1 MTKAR
6 SILAS
11 CLAGSL
17 FTLCAVSSTAMAK
30 QKTITLMQLQDVHG
44 HIHPHAEIF
53 PDGRKDPHSGGLAK
67 LTTLINRVRAEV
79 GEENSMLLA
88 IGDTTHGSTETTF
101 SLGDVLMPWLNGLN
115 IDAFTPGNWDFGYG
129 PRVYRQRFVKDPA
142 TGTIGQ
148 RIPLAPNNRT
158 TIAWMDDVLDNTCNV
173 PGGLDATDYETCH
186 VTAANFPT
194 VAINVY
200 NYNEA
205 AGAANP
211 AQPLGPPLHPGY
223 IVKRVGDVKVGV
235 IGITSD
241 VVPQQAQAFNT
252 GLRFTMGYKELPVA
266 IAAVKAEGAELIV
279 VLSELGLAKNVQ
291 LVKEFPDIH
300 VMFSGHTHE
309 RTPEAIVIDH
319 GNRISLVTEA
329 GEDSFL
335 GRLDVKISG
344 GKIQKWNWDLLE
356 ADSTVEEDEDVAA
369 YVDDFRK
376 TFVSGPDFKC
386 HTFGTNAFPFGKG
399 HTVCEPMDT
408 VVGYTDVTIQRF
420 DVLEDISNNVMVD
433 AFLDLAQNV
442 DALDSRD
449 RELTDANT
457 LSTTNGFR
465 FDIVIFGKDDKL
477 VGGKRATGAITL
489 EDLYDYYPI
498 GAATAL
504 AEYTGGR
511 LKLHWEGILNNVF
524 DPNPYRQRGGWF
536 LGFTHNMHFD
546 VRLND
551 DFPLSISAGKRIT
564 RVTIDDGT
572 DARDP
577 GCTGTPCSGANWDL
591 GNPRKVDD
599 SEIYTL
605 ASCYPHGNPVDEVC
619 RTAGA
624 TNLRFIQGVQ
634 ETCDMTVAATFNGPA
649 GTVIRN
655 CQLDVTNDENF
666 MVVPPVNDENIWDP
680 VRFAN
685 GGPLFLKVAPDNFV
699 HPVDALRRYLA
710 SHDVTLAD
718 HGLGRVNAVDG
729 VPESEFGGPGIVQP
743 TQGAGPAWLKREF
756 IETKHHH

>member
-1 MTKAR
+1 MKQHNYLIPTL
-6 SILAS
+6 LAS
-11 CLAGSL
+11 SLAAFSFASPL
-17 FTLCAVSSTAMAK
+17 ATAAE
-30 QKTITLMQLQDVHG
+30 ITLMQLQDVHG

-67 LTTLINRVRAEV
+67 LTTLINQVRD
-79 GEENSMLLA
+79 ENPNNLLLA

-101 SLGDVLMPWLNGLN
+101 SLGDVLMPWLNSLD

-129 PRVYRQRFVKDPA
+129 PRVYRQRFTPNTA
-142 TGTIGQ
+142 IQ
-148 RIPLAPNNRT
+148 LAPNNRT
-158 TIAWMDDVLDNTCNV
+158 TIAWMDDVLGNTCNV
-173 PGGLDATDYETCH
+173 PGGLTATTYASCH
-186 VTAANFPT
+186 VTKATFPT

-205 AGAANP
+205 AGATNP
-211 AQPLGPPLHPGY
+211 AQPLGPPLHPDPANPQKPNV
-223 IVKRVGDVKVGV
+223 IVKEVGEVTVGI

-252 GLRFTMGYKELPVA
+252 GLRFTMGYKELPDA
-266 IAAVKAEGAELIV
+266 IARAQAKGAELIV

-291 LVKEFPDIH
+291 LVKEFPEIG

-319 GNRISLVTEA
+319 GTHISLVTEA

-335 GRLDVKISG
+335 GRLDLEISG
-344 GKIQKWNWDLLE
+344 GQIVGYEWDLME
-356 ADSTVEEDEDVAA
+356 ADSSVEEDEEVAA
-369 YVDDFRK
+369 YVEEFRK
-376 TFVSGPDFKC
+376 SFVSGPDFKC

-399 HTVCEPMDT
+399 HTVCEPMDK
-408 VVGYTDVTIQRF
+408 VIGYTDVTIQRF
-420 DVLEDISNNVMVD
+420 DALEDISNNVMVD
-433 AFLDLAQNV
+433 AFLDLAQNINE
-442 DALDSRD
+442 LDSKNNP
-449 RELTDANT
+449 LTDANT

-465 FDIVIFGKDDKL
+465 FDIVIFGDGEELSDARY
-477 VGGKRATGAITL
+477 GEPTYADGAITV

-504 AEYTGGR
+504 AEFTGGR

-546 VRLND
+546 LQLND
-551 DFPLSISAGKRIT
+551 DYPLSISAGKRIT
-564 RVTIDDGT
+564 GLTIDGQK
-572 DARDP
+572 
-577 GCTGTPCSGANWDL
+577 L
-591 GNPRKVDD
+591 DD
-599 SEIYTL
+599 SKTYTL

-624 TNLRFIQGVQ
+624 TNIRFITGKQ
-634 ETCDMTVAATFNGPA
+634 EKCDHPA
-649 GTVIRN
+649 VFAGGIEN
-655 CQLDVTNDENF
+655 CQLDVSKVGKF
-666 MVVPPVNDENIWDP
+666 QVVPPENSENIWDP

-710 SHDVTLAD
+710 SNTVTEAD
-718 HGLGRVNAVDG
+718 HGLGRVQVVGADPDDPRRG
-729 VPESEFGGPGIVQP
+729 VPVSEFGGEGIVQP
-743 TQGAGPAWLKREF
+743 TQGVGPAWLKREF
-756 IETKHHH
+756 VE